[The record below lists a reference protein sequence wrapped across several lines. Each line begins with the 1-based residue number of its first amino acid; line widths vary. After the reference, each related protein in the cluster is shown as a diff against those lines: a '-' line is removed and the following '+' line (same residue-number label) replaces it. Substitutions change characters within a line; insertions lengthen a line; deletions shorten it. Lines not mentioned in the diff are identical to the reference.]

1 MVFMENNSVRILAEK
16 AAELYNANSSVSNI
30 QQANAVVESLKM
42 FIQAYEMFAQ
52 AYQVYDDVY
61 SKPHP
66 IWKPKILM
74 FIALCNYK
82 IDNINRAYCISKQG
96 LDAVN
101 WAMKNSVVVGFPRS
115 MYGLD
120 TLEEL
125 INYIE
130 EERYDEVID
139 SHRYT
144 DIDPTEIDTHR
155 LELLIHSINQ
165 SQPAKEKIK
174 DLINKISTLQSNV
187 REMKTQLSDSDSAV
201 YLIETFENFKMP
213 LYYAW
218 RGYKYGW
225 HTDFCEEG
233 DSLFPF
239 MLFERDIKGNIQKLI
254 NILHTQSPFAQ
265 DGSMLTESL
274 ISVYQKFLQDL
285 QCGIIRFA

>member
-1 MVFMENNSVRILAEK
+1 MKTDNVRILAEK
-16 AAELYNANSSVSNI
+16 AAELYNANSSVANI
-30 QQANAVVESLKM
+30 QQANAVVESLRM
-42 FIQAYEMFAQ
+42 FVQAYEMFVQ

-82 IDNINRAYCISKQG
+82 IDNINRAYCISKQA

-101 WAMKNSVVVGFPRS
+101 WAMKNSVMVGFPRS
-115 MYGLD
+115 MYGSD
-120 TLEEL
+120 TIEEL
-125 INYIE
+125 INFIE

-165 SQPAKEKIK
+165 SSQPTKEQIK
-174 DLINKISTLQSNV
+174 DLINKINTLQSNM
-187 REMKTQLSDSDSAV
+187 REMEVQLSDNNSV
-201 YLIETFENFKMP
+201 ILFIEELERFIMP

-239 MLFERDIKGNIQKLI
+239 MLFERDINGNIQKLI

>member
-1 MVFMENNSVRILAEK
+1 MITDDVRILAEK
-16 AAELYNANSSVSNI
+16 AAELYNANSSVATI
-30 QQANAVVESLKM
+30 QQANAVVESLRM
-42 FIQAYEMFAQ
+42 FVQAYKLFVQ

-82 IDNINRAYCISKQG
+82 IDNINRAYCIAKQG
-96 LDAVN
+96 IDAVN

-115 MYGLD
+115 MYGSD

-165 SQPAKEKIK
+165 SQPTKEKIK

-187 REMKTQLSDSDSAV
+187 REMETQLSDSDSAV

>member
-1 MVFMENNSVRILAEK
+1 MITDDVRILAEK
-16 AAELYNANSSVSNI
+16 AAELYNANSSVATI
-30 QQANAVVESLKM
+30 QQANAVVESLRM
-42 FIQAYEMFAQ
+42 FVQAYKLFVQ

-82 IDNINRAYCISKQG
+82 IDNINRAYCIAKQG
-96 LDAVN
+96 IDAVN
-101 WAMKNSVVVGFPRS
+101 WAIKNSEVIGFNRS
-115 MYGLD
+115 MYGSD

-125 INYIE
+125 INFIE
-130 EERYDEVID
+130 EKRYDEVID

-165 SQPAKEKIK
+165 SFQPTKEQIK
-174 DLINKISTLQSNV
+174 DLINKINTLQSNM
-187 REMKTQLSDSDSAV
+187 REMEVQLSDNNSV
-201 YLIETFENFKMP
+201 ILFIEELERFKMP